1 MGPFVDTLHP
11 LIKAGEVDETP
22 LDLFQR
28 VFLEPLRDFLSWSPG
43 SIAVLIPS
51 LRDLISTHAVYPQAE
66 FRRTVIKSD
75 PVCNTFLSLVIIGCS
90 YGLFAADSTCS
101 QSLCVLS

>member
-11 LIKAGEVDETP
+11 LIKAGEVEETP
-22 LDLFQR
+22 LELFQR

-43 SIAVLIPS
+43 SIVVLIPS

-75 PVCNTFLSLVIIGCS
+75 PVCKFPRHH
-90 YGLFAADSTCS
+90 
-101 QSLCVLS
+101 